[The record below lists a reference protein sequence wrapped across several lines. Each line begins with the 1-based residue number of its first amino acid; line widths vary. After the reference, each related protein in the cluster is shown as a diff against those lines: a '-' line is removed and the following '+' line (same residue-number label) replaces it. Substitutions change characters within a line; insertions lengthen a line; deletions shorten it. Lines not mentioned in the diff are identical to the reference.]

1 MQFLNAVQNCVNN
14 SRENNRTCGANN
26 LPASQETTALYGAR
40 RIVLVLQQSAASPY
54 PTPEQLEPHHPTDF
68 LKISP
73 NLSLRFTSCLIF
85 FRFPNQ
91 ISLCIFLLPIRA
103 TCPAYLILLY
113 ILTSVIIVQE

>member
-85 FRFPNQ
+85 SGSPTK
-91 ISLCIFLLPIRA
+91 FLYVFFFCPYVPHVLPISSSF
-103 TCPAYLILLY
+103 IF
-113 ILTSVIIVQE
+113 